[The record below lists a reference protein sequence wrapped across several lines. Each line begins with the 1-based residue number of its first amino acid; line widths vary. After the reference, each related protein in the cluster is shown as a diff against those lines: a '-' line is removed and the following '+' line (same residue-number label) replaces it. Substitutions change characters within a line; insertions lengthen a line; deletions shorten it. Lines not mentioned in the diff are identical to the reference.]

1 MRALLRLIYE
11 SDEMTAGQLFRLFKK
26 IVPIS
31 YIKFYE
37 MLMKLENL
45 KLIDTK
51 YDQRRRG

>member
-1 MRALLRLIYE
+1 LRALLRLIYE

>member
-1 MRALLRLIYE
+1 
-11 SDEMTAGQLFRLFKK
+11 MTAGQLFRLFKK